1 MKREGSG
8 EMSPRLTDTQKERRN
23 LQILEAAK
31 RVFTEKGYGAATL
44 KDIIHETGMSRGWIY
59 LYYQTKEDIFEALLD
74 YQDADYEQYINQ
86 LMDSSSSIWEMV
98 TTIYS
103 QQLQELHRSSHGGLM
118 PAFYEYFLVGWREE
132 PRRELLLERYEKGIE
147 QFAELLRIGVERE
160 EFSPVMNIMDIS
172 RLAASFQEGIMT
184 HYIAIGPEKAN
195 TRMQYEA
202 LMLYLKNLLHPV
214 SIKEM

>member
-1 MKREGSG
+1 
-8 EMSPRLTDTQKERRN
+8 
-23 LQILEAAK
+23 
-31 RVFTEKGYGAATL
+31 
-44 KDIIHETGMSRGWIY
+44 
-59 LYYQTKEDIFEALLD
+59 
-74 YQDADYEQYINQ
+74 
-86 LMDSSSSIWEMV
+86 
-98 TTIYS
+98 
-103 QQLQELHRSSHGGLM
+103 M

-132 PRRELLLERYEKGIE
+132 PRRELLLERYEKGIA